1 MYNGDRAHH
10 LRSGL
15 WQFSIIFFLTW
26 SSHFCEISCVLISIS
41 ILLAFI
47 CLVPAMGI
55 EESEDADSIENDV
68 GLHLDFLGQRER
80 VGRVDFRPYYFF

>member
-10 LRSGL
+10 LHSGL

-26 SSHFCEISCVLISIS
+26 LSHFCEISCVLSIS

-47 CLVPAMGI
+47 YLVPVMGV

-68 GLHLDFLGQRER
+68 GLHLDFLGQRECVR
-80 VGRVDFRPYYFF
+80 RVDFLPYYFF